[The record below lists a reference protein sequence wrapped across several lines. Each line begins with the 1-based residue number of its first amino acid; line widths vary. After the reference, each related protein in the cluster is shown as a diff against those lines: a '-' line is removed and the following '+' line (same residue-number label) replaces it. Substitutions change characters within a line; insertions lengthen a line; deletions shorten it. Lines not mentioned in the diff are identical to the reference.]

1 MFDAVESLML
11 DLLEWLASGE
21 RSYEEVMDAWRT
33 SCPRFPVWENAN
45 ERKLVAKE
53 HANGRTIVRLTS
65 TGLALLEQRDAIRDG
80 RAIADGAN
88 E

>member
-21 RSYEEVMDAWRT
+21 RLYEEVMDAWRT

-45 ERKLVAKE
+45 ERKLVTKE
-53 HANGRTIVRLTS
+53 HLNGRTIVKVTP
-65 TGLALLEQRDAIRDG
+65 TGLALLAQREAIREG
-80 RAIADGAN
+80 RASAGTS
-88 E
+88 